1 MTMDRELGWD
11 KAPTVREIEKLD
23 DITYF
28 GKFSKLGEKILF
40 TSVNSFIRLFYQIYK
55 DGSSMS
61 EKQYE
66 KSEPRNQ
73 IKLFVTLP
81 N

>member
-66 KSEPRNQ
+66 KSEPNQ
-73 IKLFVTLP
+73 IKFLVTLP

>member
-28 GKFSKLGEKILF
+28 GKFSKLGEKIMLF
-40 TSVNSFIRLFYQIYK
+40 KSVNPFKVVLSNI
-55 DGSSMS
+55 
-61 EKQYE
+61 
-66 KSEPRNQ
+66 
-73 IKLFVTLP
+73 
-81 N
+81 